1 MAPSIVL
8 ITGAN
13 RGIGQGLTERFLAE
27 ANHTV
32 IAAVRNPGHATV
44 KKLQDLP
51 KGSNSQLIVVKL
63 DASVEEDAKNAVTEL
78 QQRHGIDHLDIVI
91 ANAGIGYIYPTV
103 AEVKISDIKAHMEC
117 NVYGVIALYQ
127 ATRNLLKKSS
137 REPIF
142 LPMGS
147 SAGLLINHLPIP
159 NAAYAP
165 TKTAINWYTIR
176 INAEEEW
183 LNCFTIDPGHVS
195 TDLGD
200 GAAMAVGM
208 GEKAPL
214 SVKDSCEGMMKLLAR
229 ATKKEFGGKLM
240 VYTGEV
246 SQW

>member
-91 ANAGIGYIYPTV
+91 ANAGI
-103 AEVKISDIKAHMEC
+103 
-117 NVYGVIALYQ
+117 
-127 ATRNLLKKSS
+127 
-137 REPIF
+137 
-142 LPMGS
+142 
-147 SAGLLINHLPIP
+147 
-159 NAAYAP
+159 
-165 TKTAINWYTIR
+165 
-176 INAEEEW
+176 
-183 LNCFTIDPGHVS
+183 
-195 TDLGD
+195 
-200 GAAMAVGM
+200 
-208 GEKAPL
+208 
-214 SVKDSCEGMMKLLAR
+214 
-229 ATKKEFGGKLM
+229 
-240 VYTGEV
+240 
-246 SQW
+246 